1 MKKVSIINFSGHHK
15 GNGEN
20 ISLYMS
26 EYMKKKKIDVEDI
39 GFSDIDAHGCG
50 ICEYECF
57 TKDRHC
63 PYMEDGIVHI
73 YKTIASSD
81 FCFFIIP
88 NYSDVPCSNY
98 FIFRERSQCVVDN
111 NLWQQYAKTKKHFI
125 VISSTSRDYFI
136 SLLKNEIIDQE
147 LNITFF
153 NSNDVGSK
161 TISGDFL
168 EYTYF
173 LHLLDQILNKYV

>member
-26 EYMKKKKIDVEDI
+26 EYMKKKKIDVEEI

-57 TKDRHC
+57 TKDRQC

-73 YKTIASSD
+73 YKTIASS
-81 FCFFIIP
+81 
-88 NYSDVPCSNY
+88 
-98 FIFRERSQCVVDN
+98 
-111 NLWQQYAKTKKHFI
+111 
-125 VISSTSRDYFI
+125 VIKI
-136 SLLKNEIIDQE
+136 KLCK
-147 LNITFF
+147 
-153 NSNDVGSK
+153 
-161 TISGDFL
+161 
-168 EYTYF
+168 
-173 LHLLDQILNKYV
+173 